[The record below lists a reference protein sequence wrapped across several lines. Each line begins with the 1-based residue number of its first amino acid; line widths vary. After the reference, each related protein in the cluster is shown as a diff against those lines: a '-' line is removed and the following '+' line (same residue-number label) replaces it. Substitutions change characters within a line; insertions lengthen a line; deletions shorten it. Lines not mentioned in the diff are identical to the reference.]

1 MASIRFP
8 PKRLIVCCDGT
19 WFNCDDGYNKPIF
32 GKKRG
37 ALQVPSNV
45 TRISRCF
52 KRTCDDGRVQIVNYQ
67 SGIGTGSNTAD
78 TLIGGAFGSGI
89 SMRIKEAYSFLAAN
103 YFDGDE
109 IILIGFSRG
118 AFTARSVAGIISKLG
133 LLTRE
138 GVEMFYP
145 IFKDMQNWKSPQG
158 GKKYRDKFPD
168 KPFSN
173 KPHGDGAAEI
183 YRARLE
189 AHAFQALAL
198 DETRSC
204 FQPAVWERLECNRS
218 STDLRQVWFAG
229 SHNNI
234 GGGELDQAMADITLA
249 WMMDQLAS
257 VNVEFDEKC
266 LERVVAKSMAYYTT
280 DTATTKRP
288 WAKVP
293 IYHDGSQVRP
303 WALGTI
309 YRAHGL
315 VWRLAGRS
323 HRSPGLNHATNPRTG
338 RPGTAWLEDT
348 NERVH
353 ASVRVRLACGGT
365 DVDGKTIWA
374 CPALAGR
381 WKLARRS
388 DLRSTE
394 AAPESESQSRSHWV
408 WTYVG
413 NEEPPE
419 TVLSEE
425 PMGIFEEQLLEL
437 MAGRSVWEYAENA
450 SPVDEKH

>member
-19 WFNCDDGYNKPIF
+19 WFNSDDGYNKPIF

-52 KRTCDDGRVQIVNYQ
+52 KRTCDDGRVQIINYQ

-118 AFTARSVAGIISKLG
+118 AFTARSVAGMISKLG

-145 IFKDMQNWKSPQG
+145 IFKDMQHWKSPQG

-189 AHAFQALAL
+189 A
-198 DETRSC
+198 
-204 FQPAVWERLECNRS
+204 
-218 STDLRQVWFAG
+218 
-229 SHNNI
+229 
-234 GGGELDQAMADITLA
+234 
-249 WMMDQLAS
+249 
-257 VNVEFDEKC
+257 
-266 LERVVAKSMAYYTT
+266 
-280 DTATTKRP
+280 
-288 WAKVP
+288 
-293 IYHDGSQVRP
+293 
-303 WALGTI
+303 LGLT
-309 YRAHGL
+309 
-315 VWRLAGRS
+315 
-323 HRSPGLNHATNPRTG
+323 
-338 RPGTAWLEDT
+338 
-348 NERVH
+348 
-353 ASVRVRLACGGT
+353 RVRQNKGT
-365 DVDGKTIWA
+365 G
-374 CPALAGR
+374 
-381 WKLARRS
+381 
-388 DLRSTE
+388 DLIKVK
-394 AAPESESQSRSHWV
+394 AIA
-408 WTYVG
+408 Y
-413 NEEPPE
+413 
-419 TVLSEE
+419 
-425 PMGIFEEQLLEL
+425 
-437 MAGRSVWEYAENA
+437 
-450 SPVDEKH
+450 